1 MNMRLVPE
9 EEYAVNHG
17 LTVQAVRGY
26 CAEGKLPGA
35 EQEGEMWRIPADAPL
50 PDETEHSPLL
60 VALREQMES
69 KMRGGIYH
77 RTQIDLTYNSNHIEG
92 SRLSKEQTRYIY
104 ETNTIGVTDE
114 AVSVDDIIET
124 TNHFR
129 CIDFI
134 IEHAEEPL
142 TEEMIKRLHA
152 ILKAG
157 TSDADRPWFAVGEY
171 KRLPN
176 EVGGKE
182 TTAPEDV
189 PAAMRALLQEYT
201 GKRRVSLEEIL
212 DFHYRME
219 MIHPFQD
226 GNGRVGRL
234 IIFKECLAHH
244 IVPFIIT
251 EELKMYYYRGLDRWE
266 EVRGYLLDTCLTAQ
280 DRYRAILD
288 YFRITY

>member
-1 MNMRLVPE
+1 MDMRLVSV
-9 EEYAVNHG
+9 EEYAANHG
-17 LTVQAVRGY
+17 LTVQTVRDY

-35 EQEGEMWRIPADAPL
+35 VQEGERWRIPADAPL
-50 PDETEHSPLL
+50 PDEVKHSPLL
-60 VALREQMES
+60 LALREQMES
-69 KMRGGIYH
+69 NMRGGIYH

-129 CIDFI
+129 CIDFV

-152 ILKAG
+152 LLKAG

-182 TTAPEDV
+182 TAAPEDV
-189 PAAMRALLQEYT
+189 PVAMRALLQEYT

-212 DFHYRME
+212 DFHYRLE

-280 DRYRAILD
+280 DRYRTILD

>member
-1 MNMRLVPE
+1 MDMRLVPE
-9 EEYAVNHG
+9 EEYAANHG

-50 PDETEHSPLL
+50 PAETEHSPLL

-104 ETNTIGVTDE
+104 ETNTIGITDE

-129 CIDFI
+129 CIDFV

-152 ILKAG
+152 LLKAG

-182 TTAPEDV
+182 TAAPEDV

-219 MIHPFQD
+219 MTHPFQD
-226 GNGRVGRL
+226 GNGRIGRL

-251 EELKMYYYRGLDRWE
+251 EELKMYYHRGLDRWE